1 MNYYFARGHL
11 RLISSRSNDDGKLIV
26 ISNQKC
32 PWNKESGRQRQ
43 RHRQRQ
49 KLIAISP
56 TRNVLGTK
64 NLGDILS
71 ERESIAHEM
80 KVSVREKQKEMNY
93 NIALLI
99 GLNIF
104 SIKSFVPHIKEK
116 TVINRVKRET
126 SDP

>member
-1 MNYYFARGHL
+1 
-11 RLISSRSNDDGKLIV
+11 
-26 ISNQKC
+26 
-32 PWNKESGRQRQ
+32 
-43 RHRQRQ
+43 
-49 KLIAISP
+49 
-56 TRNVLGTK
+56 
-64 NLGDILS
+64 
-71 ERESIAHEM
+71 M

>member
-1 MNYYFARGHL
+1 MMTENW
-11 RLISSRSNDDGKLIV
+11 SS
-26 ISNQKC
+26 
-32 PWNKESGRQRQ
+32 
-43 RHRQRQ
+43 
-49 KLIAISP
+49 SP

-93 NIALLI
+93 NIALLRTKHI
-99 GLNIF
+99 LYKKVLF
-104 SIKSFVPHIKEK
+104 PIKEK

-126 SDP
+126 SDPWDGGTD